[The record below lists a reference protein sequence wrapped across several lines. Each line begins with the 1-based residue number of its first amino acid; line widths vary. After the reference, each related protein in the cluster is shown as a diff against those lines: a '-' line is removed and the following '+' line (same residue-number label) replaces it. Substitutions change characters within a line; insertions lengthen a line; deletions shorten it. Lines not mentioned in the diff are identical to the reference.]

1 MAGRRGDS
9 RSKDSTKDKRTKDT
23 SKTVHFT
30 LLAYTIYTWLK
41 KVFLRNLPL
50 EPAEQ
55 VQTYTTADYRLLATI
70 QLAPTLGYLQ
80 PTPGSA
86 WHAGSIF
93 NTPPWSARQGET
105 TRCIFT
111 ACSDA

>member
-9 RSKDSTKDKRTKDT
+9 RSKDSTRDKRTKDT

-30 LLAYTIYTWLK
+30 LLAYTIYTTRGSK
-41 KVFLRNLPL
+41 KVFLRSLPL

-93 NTPPWSARQGET
+93 NSLG
-105 TRCIFT
+105 
-111 ACSDA
+111 